1 MKAKFEKPSQVIL
14 TYVNQISPSKRVKTV
29 SSSDSYEVL
38 LQCYNPQTI
47 EHHMEVKALL
57 LNRASEV
64 LGVVD
69 VGSGGNVDCPVDVKA
84 VFQAILLAN
93 ASGVIIARNTPSGL
107 TSASMQD
114 IAVADRCGK
123 LCKLLDILLLDYLI
137 IDGNK
142 FYSFVDEGRL

>member
-1 MKAKFEKPSQVIL
+1 MKTKFETPSQVVL
-14 TYVNQISPSKRVKTV
+14 TYVNQIPPSKRVKIV

-64 LGVVD
+64 LGVID

-84 VFQAILLAN
+84 IFQAILLAN

-114 IAVADRCGK
+114 IAIVDRCRK
-123 LCKLLDILLLDYLI
+123 VCKLLDILLIDYLI

-142 FYSFVDEGRL
+142 FYSFVDEGR

>member
-1 MKAKFEKPSQVIL
+1 MERKFEKPSQVVL
-14 TYVNQISPSKRVKTV
+14 TYVNQIPPSKRVKTV
-29 SSSDSYEVL
+29 SSSDSYGIL

-64 LGVVD
+64 LGVID
-69 VGSGGNVDCPVDVKA
+69 VGSGGNVDSPIDTKA
-84 VFQAILLAN
+84 VFQAVLLSN

-107 TSASMQD
+107 RSASMQD
-114 IAVADRCGK
+114 IAIADHCGK

-137 IDGNK
+137 IDGNQ